1 MGGPVSPLLWCLGYD
16 PLIEGT
22 RAATGA
28 DTPTYADDLMG
39 EVVGPHQALAMQLFL
54 LAVSKAVGLR
64 IDTHSCLGA
73 QVDAPLRAV
82 QRSLAALPVHICG
95 HDRAVA

>member
-22 RAATGA
+22 RVATGA

-39 EVVGPHQALAMQLFL
+39 EIVGPRQALVMHFFL
-54 LAVSKAVGLR
+54 LAVSKAVGLH

-73 QVDAPLRAV
+73 QVDTPVRAV
-82 QRSLAALPVHICG
+82 QRRLAALPVQ
-95 HDRAVA
+95 